1 MQTRQGEG
9 STFTVTIPF
18 EIASEKEG
26 KGDSKE
32 EKKESLKGIHLL
44 LAEDNELNV
53 EVARELLEE
62 RGAGVSTAADGQEA
76 VRMCEESPE
85 GTYDVILMDMMMP
98 VMDGLEAT
106 RKIRASQRE
115 EGRKIPIIALT
126 ANAFREDMEQCTRAG
141 MDAHLAKPM
150 ELEKMIHTIAEMT
163 RKNR

>member
-62 RGAGVSTAADGQEA
+62 RGAVVSTAADGQEA
-76 VRMCEESPE
+76 VRMFEESPE
-85 GTYDVILMDMMMP
+85 G
-98 VMDGLEAT
+98 
-106 RKIRASQRE
+106 
-115 EGRKIPIIALT
+115 
-126 ANAFREDMEQCTRAG
+126 
-141 MDAHLAKPM
+141 
-150 ELEKMIHTIAEMT
+150 HTM
-163 RKNR
+163 